1 MTNTNPAKKAQLSII
16 VVGRGGKMRICRMRP
31 DIPSAKASNSMLD
44 VPAGLTLRQAVMQA
58 VADEITKASEAFA
71 KRGVPVNMEIFTI
84 GQVAIKYYQM
94 VPFLK
99 GGNYMTTEDIIA
111 EYEYYHGIA
120 HTYNSS
126 DIKSFDKELKHPA
139 HTNKESSSNSLFMF
153 YDLILPDEKIDHIA
167 SFNIDGTESSGAI
180 EFTMKMRIHDRDR
193 ALEIYNAFVEHY
205 SEGSQGSEYYDMLHT
220 FDKGVRIKVDDSHD
234 WIVGYKK
241 VKSDNGFFY
250 VIHVSEDY
258 K

>member
-99 GGNYMTTEDIIA
+99 GGNYMTTEDIEAISSERDNAEDKGSYADLAGAIA
-111 EYEYYHGIA
+111 KAIA
-120 HTYNSS
+120 QGNGVHLQASGNAALLELIVPEGVTVYDGQLIDFENGASADGVQVRGWRNCS
-126 DIKSFDKELKHPA
+126 RKQAKVIVRGTKNPRAYITKAEDPAKPWKGLETLLKTIDGCWNALPATNVDKA
-139 HTNKESSSNSLFMF
+139 N
-153 YDLILPDEKIDHIA
+153 D
-167 SFNIDGTESSGAI
+167 DGTEEELYGA
-180 EFTMKMRIHDRDR
+180 
-193 ALEIYNAFVEHY
+193 
-205 SEGSQGSEYYDMLHT
+205 
-220 FDKGVRIKVDDSHD
+220 
-234 WIVGYKK
+234 
-241 VKSDNGFFY
+241 
-250 VIHVSEDY
+250 
-258 K
+258 